1 MVEDDARMQVA
12 PTLGAGVLNRRDAT
26 EQEADAALL
35 RRIAAEDRRAVAEL
49 YARHQRPL
57 FRYLWQLTSDHGL
70 AEEILQDTIVAVW
83 QGAPAFQGRSAVRTW
98 LFAIARRQ
106 AHNVLR
112 RRGLLL
118 AGEDDLHT
126 LEDSDPGPEE
136 HALRLSD
143 AEDVQRA
150 LARLPLIHREVL
162 VLNFVNALRYDEIAT
177 VLGVPQGTVKSRLN
191 HAKRGLRRLLHDEHV
206 AGDASADSVLEGE
219 QR

>member
-1 MVEDDARMQVA
+1 MHLA
-12 PTLGAGVLNRRDAT
+12 PTLGAGTLTQHAARQQDT
-26 EQEADAALL
+26 DAALL
-35 RRIAAEDRRAVAEL
+35 ERIAGQDRRAVAEL

-83 QGAPAFQGRSAVRTW
+83 QGAGAFEARSAVRTW

-112 RRGLLL
+112 RRGLQL
-118 AGEDDLHT
+118 ASEDGLHA

-136 HALRLSD
+136 RVLRQSD

-162 VLNFVNALRYDEIAT
+162 VLNFINGLRYDEIAT
-177 VLGVPQGTVKSRLN
+177 VLGVPEGTVKSRLSN
-191 HAKRGLRRLLHDEHV
+191 AKRALRRLLHEEHPAADV
-206 AGDASADSVLEGE
+206 AAHSTAEGA